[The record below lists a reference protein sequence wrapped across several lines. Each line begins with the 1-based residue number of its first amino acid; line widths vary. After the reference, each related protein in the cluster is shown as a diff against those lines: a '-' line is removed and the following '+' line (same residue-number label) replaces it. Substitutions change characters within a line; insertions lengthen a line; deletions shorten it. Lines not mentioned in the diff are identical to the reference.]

1 MPNKNGNSTPYQ
13 RIINT
18 PSILNL
24 LLIMCIIAS
33 LAIGSVY
40 LVFYE
45 YDGTVLSLV
54 VLGLVSSFLLILQ
67 KRGYYQAVGVS
78 LSALVSIVLTYNI
91 SIGNA
96 IYDEAMLAYP
106 LIMVFTGLL
115 FGKRSVTLITGLTLA
130 QIVLVY
136 ILALNGLVRPFDGRV
151 PFKFEELITTLII
164 LLATGMI
171 LWVVVNL
178 IENTVQKIIKSETEI
193 QNSYDLTLEAW
204 AKALELRG
212 REVSGHSRRV
222 TELSVKLANRL
233 GFNRDEVIQLW
244 RGALLHD
251 IGKMGVPENILLKPG
266 PLTEEELEIIW
277 KHPLMG
283 REIFKD
289 IPYLDEALKVVAY
302 HHEQVDGMG
311 YPDQLLHKDIPLT
324 ARVFSVVDN
333 WDMLRSDR
341 PFGKGWSKED
351 TIAYLQAEAGI
362 KFDPMVVRELLA
374 LVEGEE
380 DNG

>member
-1 MPNKNGNSTPYQ
+1 
-13 RIINT
+13 
-18 PSILNL
+18 
-24 LLIMCIIAS
+24 MCIIAS

-289 IPYLDEALKVVAY
+289 IPYLDEAPKVVAY
-302 HHEQVDGMG
+302 HH
-311 YPDQLLHKDIPLT
+311 
-324 ARVFSVVDN
+324 
-333 WDMLRSDR
+333 
-341 PFGKGWSKED
+341 
-351 TIAYLQAEAGI
+351 
-362 KFDPMVVRELLA
+362 
-374 LVEGEE
+374 
-380 DNG
+380 

>member
-40 LVFYE
+40 LAFYE